1 MHLQQSN
8 KKNNERANF
17 EKKIKLFGLV
27 EIAFNRIPHS
37 YLHCWFF
44 FFFSS
49 SSLSSSSFFFIMP
62 LLFFSLLSLYLS
74 LVSFASSVIQ
84 PSASSVSLWSSICGA
99 RKLNMRKKSPFFYSF
114 EIIWGTRAHKAHI
127 ELIVLNEFYT
137 NLQRQKQKCADKMV
151 PLSLFEQYNKRI
163 VCLYVMHQLTSLV
176 F

>member
-99 RKLNMRKKSPFFYSF
+99 RKLNMRKKIALFLFFWNYLRNAGAQSPY
-114 EIIWGTRAHKAHI
+114 RANRFKWILHQFTAAKAKMC
-127 ELIVLNEFYT
+127 
-137 NLQRQKQKCADKMV
+137 RQNGPSV
-151 PLSLFEQYNKRI
+151 VVRTI
-163 VCLYVMHQLTSLV
+163 
-176 F
+176 